1 MKQLFDVSSILDR
14 IDDLS
19 VVRKT
24 YQSMVPIELGYR
36 GLDHLTAN
44 DVLDDAFN
52 TALNICLH
60 GGLSRQEYEYLTSGA
75 QRVDSFIIV
84 EHYSMEKAV
93 RDAAKVAYL
102 TRLIRHNFNTVTH
115 YSPEMDEILIPQTIE
130 DLSLNKL
137 NRIKKI
143 SLEAFFYLKQVEE
156 LQK

>member
-1 MKQLFDVSSILDR
+1 
-14 IDDLS
+14 
-19 VVRKT
+19 
-24 YQSMVPIELGYR
+24 
-36 GLDHLTAN
+36 
-44 DVLDDAFN
+44 
-52 TALNICLH
+52 
-60 GGLSRQEYEYLTSGA
+60 
-75 QRVDSFIIV
+75 
-84 EHYSMEKAV
+84 MEKAV